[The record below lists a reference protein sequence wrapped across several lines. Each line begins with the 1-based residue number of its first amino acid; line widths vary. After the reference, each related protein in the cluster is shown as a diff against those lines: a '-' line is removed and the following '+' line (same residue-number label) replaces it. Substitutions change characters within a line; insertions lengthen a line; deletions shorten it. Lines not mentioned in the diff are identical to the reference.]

1 MRRAI
6 FSKEFLLR
14 HWLDA
19 GKEICASCFSWTRA
33 SRCLFRAVAMVGG
46 MSFDSAQ
53 KEVAFD
59 LARVRAD
66 FPILSRRIG
75 KNPLVYL
82 DNGASAQKPAVVI
95 EAIDRYYRE
104 QHANIHRGVHR
115 LSEEATVAYEQ
126 ARERVA
132 RFLNARE
139 ARECIF
145 TRNATEAINLVAA
158 TWGMSNLR
166 AGDEIVLSEME
177 HHANIVPW
185 QVVAERTGAVIR
197 VVPVTP
203 EGTLDMAVFHA
214 LLSEKTKLVAMVH
227 VSNALGTINPA
238 KEIVEAGHRVGAKVL
253 IDGAQST
260 AHFAVDVRELDADFF
275 VFSSHKVCGPTGMGV
290 LYGKEEI
297 LNAMP
302 PYQFGGDMIRVVDFA
317 GTTFRE
323 IPERFEAGTPHIA
336 GAIGLGV
343 ALDYVRA
350 LQPEAHRHEQLLL
363 ACATEQLRTVP
374 GLRIVGTAPEKVS
387 VISFL
392 IEGVHPLDL
401 GTLLDSDGIAV
412 RTGHHCTMPLM
423 KALGISGTVRASFA
437 FYNTLEEVDR
447 LVGSLRRAEEMF

>member
-1 MRRAI
+1 
-6 FSKEFLLR
+6 
-14 HWLDA
+14 
-19 GKEICASCFSWTRA
+19 
-33 SRCLFRAVAMVGG
+33 MVEG
-46 MSFDSAQ
+46 MSLEPAQNEVVFDPA
-53 KEVAFD
+53 K
-59 LARVRAD
+59 VRAD

-82 DNGASAQKPAVVI
+82 DNGASSQKPAVVI

-115 LSEEATVAYEQ
+115 LSEAATVAYEK
-126 ARERVA
+126 AREQVA
-132 RFLNARE
+132 AFLNARE

-158 TWGMSNLR
+158 TWGMSRLR
-166 AGDEIVLSEME
+166 KGGEIVLSAME

-185 QVVAERTGAVIR
+185 QMVADRTGSVIR

-203 EGTLDMAVFHA
+203 EGELDMAAFRA
-214 LLSEKTKLVAMVH
+214 LLSERTQLVAMAH

-238 KEIVEAGHRVGAKVL
+238 KEIVAAAHRVGAKVL
-253 IDGAQST
+253 LDGAQST
-260 AHFAVDVRELDADFF
+260 AHFPVDVQELDTDFF

-290 LYGKEEI
+290 LYGKAD
-297 LNAMP
+297 LLSAMP
-302 PYQFGGDMIRVVDFA
+302 PYQFGGDMIREVDFA
-317 GTTFRE
+317 GTTFRD

-343 ALDYVRA
+343 ALNYVSA

-363 ACATEQLRTVP
+363 AYATEQLKTVP
-374 GLRIVGTAPEKVS
+374 GLRIVGTAPEKVP

-392 IEGVHPLDL
+392 IDGVHPLDI

-437 FYNTLEEVDR
+437 FYNTLEEADL
-447 LVGSLRRAEEMF
+447 LVASLKRAQAMF